1 MEIRQVVRGT
11 DTSFA
16 AARPPQRG
24 ESQAAGPARPAAD
37 RVELSRRWVEE
48 MQEQSARIQ
57 ALLSNPPGQDKEKKS
72 EGILDMLDGA
82 SAEKEELDALSEGIK
97 VQMKCLKIAMNIM
110 KGKKVP
116 PEDERYLMEH
126 DPKGYKL
133 AMAMKALVKEE
144 KKECKSVLDD
154 EDKNGK
160 AEEASDG
167 GEPAPAEGASGGG
180 EAASSAEG
188 DSAA

>member
-1 MEIRQVVRGT
+1 MDIRRVL
-11 DTSFA
+11 
-16 AARPPQRG
+16 RG
-24 ESQAAGPARPAAD
+24 ETTGFAPARPAKGGEKQTASAGRPTAD
-37 RVELSRRWVEE
+37 RVELSRQWVKNLED
-48 MQEQSARIQ
+48 QQAQ
-57 ALLSNPPGQDKEKKS
+57 AQAALLAGKKKEDKDEG
-72 EGILDMLDGA
+72 GILGYM
-82 SAEKEELDALSEGIK
+82 ETEEGKLDALSEEMD